1 MLKAEES
8 CQLLSLADRL
18 ADYIQEHYIPYN
30 TEKNKKRDTDTDI
43 SPKARGFGGL
53 LVCSAIVFPH
63 LNSLP
68 KTFSEVVVELLQ
80 KKHIKASDMY
90 RRAGITKDHFS
101 KIKNNADYH
110 PSKATAM
117 ALALAM
123 QLTPEEA
130 DDLLQRAG
138 YTFSPSLL
146 RDLIIKFFIDE
157 GIYNMDEVN
166 LQLHAH
172 GIPPLTGTKNYK

>member
-8 CQLLSLADRL
+8 CQLLPLADRL
-18 ADYIQEHYIPYN
+18 ADYIQEHHVPYD
-30 TEKNKKRDTDTDI
+30 TEKNKKRDTDI
-43 SPKARGFGGL
+43 SPKASGFGGL
-53 LVCSAIVFPH
+53 LVFDAIVFPQLH
-63 LNSLP
+63 SLP

>member
-1 MLKAEES
+1 
-8 CQLLSLADRL
+8 
-18 ADYIQEHYIPYN
+18 
-30 TEKNKKRDTDTDI
+30 
-43 SPKARGFGGL
+43 
-53 LVCSAIVFPH
+53 
-63 LNSLP
+63 
-68 KTFSEVVVELLQ
+68 
-80 KKHIKASDMY
+80 
-90 RRAGITKDHFS
+90 
-101 KIKNNADYH
+101 
-110 PSKATAM
+110 M

-138 YTFSPSLL
+138 YIFSPSLL